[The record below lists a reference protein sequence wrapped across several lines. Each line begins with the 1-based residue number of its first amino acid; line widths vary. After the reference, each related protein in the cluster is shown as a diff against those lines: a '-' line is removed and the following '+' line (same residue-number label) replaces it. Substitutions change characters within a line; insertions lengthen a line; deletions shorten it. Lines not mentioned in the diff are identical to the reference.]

1 MTQVNLS
8 ELDFDNIRQS
18 LVNYLKTQDTV
29 KDFNFEGSAINFLLD
44 LLAYNTL
51 YYAHF
56 ANMISGEAFLDSAQ
70 LERSIV
76 SLVKPLGYVL
86 PTRISSKARIKLE
99 NVSTVTI
106 IEPFTVNVIGTTPE
120 GLQYNF
126 WNIEQIPVTNNSTNY
141 FTAYEGTLNTLTY
154 GGNGFDYP
162 DQKILIPDLT
172 MDINTIR
179 ISVKRT
185 TDDDYKYWTLVDTY
199 SGQFIEPTNNLYAL
213 ERTSGGFVVKFRTT
227 AAVTTNLVAGDLVKI
242 QYLASNGA
250 NGNRSGSFRSSITP
264 SGSIVRTLQP
274 SQGGLNSPD
283 LEEAKTVAPLIF
295 AAQQRLVTKS
305 DYKGYLAQ
313 LGYPNAY
320 VWGGE
325 DNSPPIYGRLLFSIS
340 GINTTDNSIIRDV
353 VTKLKERSVVTVLP
367 EYVNPI
373 SLRVNLT
380 ANISYNDS
388 ATVQPDVAVAL
399 IKQEILDKYPVGAY
413 STSLSLSDTREIV
426 QQYEG
431 FNLDSFSNVTLQYTV
446 SPSTRIKTLNFKNR
460 LRTPTQ
466 ATQNGYSLVSSL
478 FTSTSYS
485 QSQVQIRDV
494 PILFQ
499 NSENPP
505 EIGKLKL
512 YSVNQEGVVTLAIN
526 ATVGDINYK
535 TGVVTLSPNL
545 SNSSFEILAAPY
557 NTNQITAKDE
567 VYLRPNITTQVQR
580 V

>member
-18 LVNYLKTQDTV
+18 LVNYLRNQDTV

-99 NVSTVTI
+99 NVTTVTI
-106 IEPFTVNVIGTTPE
+106 IDPFTINVIGTTPE

-126 WNIEQIPVTNNSTNY
+126 WNINQIPVTNNSTDY
-141 FTAYEGTLNTLTY
+141 FTVHEGTLNTLTY

-172 MDINTIR
+172 LDINTLKV
-179 ISVKRT
+179 SVKRT
-185 TDDDYKYWTLVDTY
+185 TDSNYKFWQLVDTY
-199 SGQFIEPTNNLYAL
+199 SGQFIEPTNNLYSL

-227 AAVTTNLVAGDLVKI
+227 ATSTTNLIAGDLVKI
-242 QYLASNGA
+242 QYLSSNGA
-250 NGNRSGSFRSSITP
+250 NGNRAGTFRGSIIP
-264 SGSIVRTLQP
+264 SGSVVRTLQ
-274 SQGGLNSPD
+274 SSVGGLNSPN
-283 LEEAKTVAPLIF
+283 LEEAKTIAPLIF
-295 AAQQRLVTKS
+295 SAQQRLVTKS

-313 LGYPNAY
+313 LGYPDAY

-325 DNSPPIYGRLLFSIS
+325 ENSPPIYGRLLFSIS

-353 VTKLKERSVVTVLP
+353 TTKLKERSVVTVLP
-367 EYVNPI
+367 EYVNPV

-380 ANISYNDS
+380 TNISYDET
-388 ATVQPDVAVAL
+388 ATIQPDTAVAL
-399 IKQEILDKYPVGAY
+399 IKQEILNKYPVGAY
-413 STSLSLSDTREIV
+413 ATSLKLSEIREIV
-426 QQYEG
+426 EQYEG
-431 FNLDSFSNVTLQYTV
+431 FNLDSFSNVTLQYSV
-446 SPSTRIKTLNFKNR
+446 SPTNRTKSLNFKNKI
-460 LRTPTQ
+460 RTPTSS
-466 ATQNGYSLVSSL
+466 TQNGYALVSSI
-478 FTSTSYS
+478 FTSTSYT

-494 PILFQ
+494 PIIFQ
-499 NSENPP
+499 NTENPP

-512 YSVNQEGVVTLAIN
+512 YAINQEGVITAIN
-526 ATVGDINYK
+526 ASVGDINYK

-545 SNSSFEILAAPY
+545 SNSSFDIIVAPA
-557 NTNQITAKDE
+557 NTNDIISKDE
-567 VYLRPNITTQVQR
+567 IYLRPNITTQVQKS
-580 V
+580 